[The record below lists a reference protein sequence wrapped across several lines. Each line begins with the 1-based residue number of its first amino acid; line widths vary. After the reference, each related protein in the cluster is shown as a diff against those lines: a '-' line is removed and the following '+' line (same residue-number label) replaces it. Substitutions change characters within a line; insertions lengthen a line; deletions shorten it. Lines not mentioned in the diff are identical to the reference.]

1 MFTDTLLDLFP
12 VSGCCKLAMVFDGL
26 VWGNKGYDKEYGIMY
41 IEILLDCSYSVCG

>member
-1 MFTDTLLDLFP
+1 
-12 VSGCCKLAMVFDGL
+12 MVFDGL